1 LPVFLLSPTAEE
13 DLLDVAAYTLRTWG
27 ERQADRYLSAL
38 ENACR
43 QLAEK
48 PLLGRPCDEIS
59 AGLRRM
65 EQGSHVIFYR
75 QKSGGI
81 LVSRILH
88 RSMLPGRH
96 TMGDDP
102 QAK

>member
-1 LPVFLLSPTAEE
+1 LPVPLLSPAAED
-13 DLLDVAAYTLRTWG
+13 DLLDIAAYTLRAWG

-48 PLLGRPCDEIS
+48 PLIGRPCDEIS
-59 AGLRRM
+59 TGLRRM

-88 RSMLPGRH
+88 RSMLPERH
-96 TMGDDP
+96 VVGDEP
-102 QAK
+102 